1 MSQCNGIAQYPGVF
15 HLSVLV
21 DVIWGLKWVVVV
33 MLQLKML
40 ARRSASGIISLA
52 SHLWNNTS
60 RRRHQVSSSFMSTKR
75 PSEGP
80 PLERPVPPK
89 KPFTTFNIYVS
100 ERFKNSKGEK
110 LSLSTIG
117 REWREMSPQRKARY
131 KEDYQRRHEEYR
143 KQMKEFSQ
151 NFACKIDQWLYL
163 LSIKKRG
170 KATAFSAMKKDRAS
184 KLPSEEREDYVLRKA
199 KEDYKNLTSSEL
211 QTYQHMAD
219 NINKENK
226 NKNQY
231 LHKPSKISVYKA
243 MFVERT
249 ANRPLEEVIDY
260 PKKAKRELDNLTDT
274 ELRAYEELANGMH
287 DNNWQKYIDQVFS
300 KPKISALDV
309 MKKERAAKLPQKD
322 RVNYVFRLSSMD
334 YKNLSVQ
341 ERQEY
346 QKITDDLNKKRI
358 KIYEA
363 IQQGCED

>member
-1 MSQCNGIAQYPGVF
+1 
-15 HLSVLV
+15 
-21 DVIWGLKWVVVV
+21 
-33 MLQLKML
+33 ML

-60 RRRHQVSSSFMSTKR
+60 RRRHQVSSSFISTKR

-89 KPFTTFNIYVS
+89 KPFHAFNIYVG
-100 ERFKNSKGEK
+100 ERFKNSEGEK

-117 REWREMSPQRKARY
+117 REWRKMSPQRKARY
-131 KEDYQRRHEEYR
+131 KEDYQRRLEEYQ

-151 NFACKIDQWLYL
+151 NFANIKDQRLYL
-163 LSIKKRG
+163 LSIKKQG
-170 KATAFSAMKKDRAS
+170 KVTAYSAMMKDRAS

-226 NKNQY
+226 KYQY

-243 MFVERT
+243 MFGERT
-249 ANRPLEEVIDY
+249 ANRSVEVVHDY
-260 PKKAKRELDNLTDT
+260 FKKAKREFDNLTDT
-274 ELRAYEELANGMH
+274 ELIAYEELANGMH
-287 DNNWQKYIDQVFS
+287 DNNWQKYVDQVFS
-300 KPKISALDV
+300 KPKISALYV
-309 MKKERAAKLPQKD
+309 MRKERAAKLPKED
-322 RVNYVFRLSSMD
+322 RVNYVLRLSGMD
-334 YKNLSVQ
+334 YRNLSVQ

-346 QKITDDLNKKRI
+346 QKIADDLNKKRI

-363 IQQGCED
+363 IQQGFED

>member
-1 MSQCNGIAQYPGVF
+1 
-15 HLSVLV
+15 
-21 DVIWGLKWVVVV
+21 
-33 MLQLKML
+33 ML

-89 KPFTTFNIYVS
+89 KPFPAFNIYVS
-100 ERFKNSKGEK
+100 ERYKNSKGDK

-117 REWREMSPQRKARY
+117 REWREMSPQQKARY
-131 KEDYQRRHEEYR
+131 KEDYQIRLEEYL

-151 NFACKIDQWLYL
+151 NFACKKDQILYL
-163 LSIKKRG
+163 LSNKERG
-170 KATAFSAMKKDRAS
+170 KATAYSVMVKDQAS
-184 KLPSEEREDYVLRKA
+184 KLPSEERGDYVLRKA
-199 KEDYKNLTSSEL
+199 NEDYKNLTSSEL

-226 NKNQY
+226 KY
-231 LHKPSKISVYKA
+231 HALRKPKKISVFRA
-243 MFVERT
+243 MFGERT
-249 ANRPLEEVIDY
+249 ANRSMVEVQDY
-260 PKKAKRELDNLTDT
+260 WKKAKREFDNLTDT
-274 ELRAYEELANGMH
+274 ELRAYEQLEDGMH
-287 DNNWQKYIDQVFS
+287 DNNWHKYIDRVYS
-300 KPKISALDV
+300 KPKKISAYHV
-309 MKKERAAKLPQKD
+309 MKKERAAKLHKED
-322 RVNYVFRLSSMD
+322 RVNYVFRLSKMD
-334 YKNLSVQ
+334 YRNLSVQ

-346 QKITDDLNKKRI
+346 QKIADDLNKKRI